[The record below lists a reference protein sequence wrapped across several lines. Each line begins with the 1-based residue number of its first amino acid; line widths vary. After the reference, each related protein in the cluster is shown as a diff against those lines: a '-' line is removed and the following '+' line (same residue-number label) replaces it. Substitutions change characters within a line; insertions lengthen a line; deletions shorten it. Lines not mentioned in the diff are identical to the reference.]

1 MIDYREL
8 ISHILGQDKLDE
20 VRHSFS
26 FFETKLSFEWNL
38 NLIFRNFMNKNDGND
53 GWKGISVSVYLC
65 S

>member
-20 VRHSFS
+20 VRHFFS

-53 GWKGISVSVYLC
+53 GWKG
-65 S
+65 